1 MSRGP
6 DERAVAAVRGA
17 VRRVLAARTPGAT
30 VLVACSGG
38 ADSLALAAATV
49 AEAGGLALRVVGITV
64 DHGLQDGSEARAA
77 RVIEQ
82 LAALGVDETM
92 TARVS
97 VTPDG
102 RGPEA
107 AAREARYA
115 VLGQAAT
122 HLGAEAVLLG
132 HTRDDQAET
141 VLMGLTRGSGGR
153 SVAGMRPSY
162 DADGVLVARPLLQ
175 VGREQTEAACRALD
189 LTWWDDPH
197 NTDPRFLR
205 SRVRATVLPVLE
217 AELGPGVAQT
227 LARTGEQLRGDMELL
242 DALADALLAEAAR
255 GEDDEHAYDVDV
267 LAAAPGPLRRRV
279 LHRAALV
286 AGAPPAELAHV
297 HVLGVEALVTD
308 WHGQRWADLPGPLRV
323 VRRDGRIHLASPPTT
338 PPTTPQTDDG
348 PTP

>member
-38 ADSLALAAATV
+38 ADSLALAAAAV
-49 AEAGGLALRVVGITV
+49 AEARDLAVRVVGVTV
-64 DHGLQDGSEARAA
+64 DHGLQEGSAERAT
-77 RVIEQ
+77 RVVEQ

-92 TARVS
+92 TARVG
-97 VTPDG
+97 VVPDG

-115 VLGQAAT
+115 VLGQAAA

-162 DADGVLVARPLLQ
+162 DDGGVLVARPLLE
-175 VGREQTEAACRALD
+175 VARAQTEGACRALG

-205 SRVRATVLPVLE
+205 SRVRGTLMPLLE

-242 DALADALLAEAAR
+242 DDLAETLRADAAR
-255 GEDDEHAYDVDV
+255 GGPGEHTYAAGV
-267 LAAAPGPLRRRV
+267 LAAAPGPLRRRA
-279 LHRAALV
+279 LHRAALA

-297 HVLGVEALVTD
+297 HVLGAEALVVD

-323 VRRDGRIHLASPPTT
+323 VRRDGMIHLAAPPPT
-338 PPTTPQTDDG
+338 PATDDDRR
-348 PTP
+348 P